1 MASADQEGCVV
12 VLTTM
17 PDEVS
22 AGDFAQRLVEQRVI
36 ACANV
41 VPRITSVYRWD
52 GRVKRDQEALVIMKT
67 TRARVPGLKDVMDDL
82 HPYEVPEMMVLPDSG
97 AHRAYLGWV
106 AEEVAG

>member
-17 PDEVS
+17 PDEVV
-22 AGDFAQRLVEQRVI
+22 AGEFAQHLVEERVI

-41 VPRITSVYRWD
+41 LPRITSVYRWD
-52 GRVKRDQEALVIMKT
+52 GRIKRDQEALVIMKT
-67 TRARVPGLKDVMDDL
+67 TRARVPVLKDAMDDL
-82 HPYEVPEMMVLPDSG
+82 HPYDVPEMMVLPDSG
-97 AHRAYLGWV
+97 PHRAYLGWV

>member
-36 ACANV
+36 ACANI

-52 GRVKRDQEALVIMKT
+52 V
-67 TRARVPGLKDVMDDL
+67 
-82 HPYEVPEMMVLPDSG
+82 
-97 AHRAYLGWV
+97 
-106 AEEVAG
+106 

>member
-1 MASADQEGCVV
+1 MASVDQEGCVV

-36 ACANV
+36 ACANI

-67 TRARVPGLKDVMDDL
+67 TKARVPVLKDLMDDL
-82 HPYEVPEMMVLPDSG
+82 HPYEVPEMMVLSDSG